1 MLLYGVCVKESPKQ
15 LGQSAVSWQG
25 EGRGCRQ
32 CMDGCVHGWGQMHGH
47 TAKETCLALGLGV
60 EADNPDLQHN
70 GHAARLN
77 RKEDTGR
84 KVMA

>member
-1 MLLYGVCVKESPKQ
+1 
-15 LGQSAVSWQG
+15 
-25 EGRGCRQ
+25 
-32 CMDGCVHGWGQMHGH
+32 MHDH